1 MPFWFLYCMGGR
13 SVRLLESSFVF
24 DQIGTEQKSQGGS
37 ISEALSMFRDLPPNH
52 LHCNSV
58 YLNLSIYLHCTRHS
72 VPNTTTYS
80 PGCTLLGPPSW
91 PLLGLPIIMGPAYKA
106 NGTVLVGYWW
116 TYNIRLQKQTIILP
130 ICFCFREIHIQ
141 MMEGTFRPNMFL
153 KYMDLDIQEKNTEI
167 LRGALN

>member
-1 MPFWFLYCMGGR
+1 MGGR

-116 TYNIRLQKQTIILP
+116 TYNIHLQKQTIMLP
-130 ICFCFREIHIQ
+130 IWNKE
-141 MMEGTFRPNMFL
+141 TFRPNMFL
-153 KYMDLDIQEKNTEI
+153 KYMDLDIQENNTEI
-167 LRGALN
+167 IRGTRN